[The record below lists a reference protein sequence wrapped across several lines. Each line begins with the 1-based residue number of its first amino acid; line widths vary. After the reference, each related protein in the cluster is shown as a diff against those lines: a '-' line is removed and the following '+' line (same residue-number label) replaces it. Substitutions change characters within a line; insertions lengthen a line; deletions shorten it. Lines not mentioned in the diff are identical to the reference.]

1 MALSCVLIYIVL
13 LSACGCFFLR
23 KWKIE
28 PLLLF
33 PVGFVIGSI
42 LMGGGMFLLVSTGHV
57 SPIPIIILVAGIAA
71 LGIFGIPTT
80 LRSLKETK
88 CFLCSHV
95 YTGKYRVLLVILLF
109 VGLVVYLASAYTPPR
124 SGDAMRYHLAQ
135 IKETVK
141 YGGFVYRPYYHYNF
155 PQYFHYLFIPVF
167 MLVGG
172 VGVKLSVCFYSV
184 LVVAVVLYLS
194 VRTEQTKSLLFL
206 ALFLIFTP
214 LYTREATT
222 VNNDI
227 PMIFYGLVGLLLL
240 IEFKAK
246 TQIRYL
252 IIAYASLGFAL
263 GCKYQAVLYL
273 PLYMLA
279 TFLILRSHWRLSL
292 KLFEKKLE
300 QKFRPSLF
308 QRLVKY
314 VPIIPLSIIPFLVAS
329 PFLIRNLHYTG
340 DPFWPLLQDF
350 FHVQKDY
357 LYQVTKA
364 TADRWQGNIG
374 PAALVRSIVSLGS
387 YFHIIPIIWILWLGY
402 YFTRFPSG
410 LVYKAGTLLYFCAWF
425 LLQPKIYP
433 RFAIYILPVVAIMAI
448 SFCEWSYNKH
458 SHFGKVPYIIA
469 ILSILLGI
477 GVSILYSSDFL
488 IYHLDRDLKQY
499 HESTWFYDQYQWINQ
514 NLRGNGKLLV
524 IVGSGHTYYI
534 DAEYL
539 RADPELSGL
548 MDWTAIKSVEE
559 LRDELSKLQVRYIFY
574 EDRNWSSYPGG
585 SNMMRLMHD
594 LKNAEGVSVLLEDN
608 NVKLVTLRILGR
620 FTTTKVFLLDVK
632 SVAKPA

>member
-23 KWKIE
+23 KWKME

-33 PVGFVIGSI
+33 PAGFVIGSI
-42 LMGGGMFLLVSTGHV
+42 FMGGGMFLLVSTDHV
-57 SPIPIIILVAGIAA
+57 SPIPIIILVAGIAV

-80 LRSLKETK
+80 LRSLKEAK
-88 CFLCSHV
+88 RFLCSHV

-109 VGLVVYLASAYTPPR
+109 VGLVLYFASAYTPPR
-124 SGDAMRYHLAQ
+124 GGDAMRYHLAQ

-184 LVVAVVLYLS
+184 LVVFAVLYLS
-194 VRTEQTKSLLFL
+194 ARTEQAKSLLFL

-214 LYTREATT
+214 LYTREATI

-227 PMIFYGLVGLLLL
+227 PMIFYGLIGLLLL
-240 IEFKAK
+240 TEFKAK
-246 TQIRYL
+246 AQIRYL

-273 PLYMLA
+273 PLYTLA
-279 TFLILRSHWRLSL
+279 AFLILRSHWRLSL
-292 KLFEKKLE
+292 K
-300 QKFRPSLF
+300 
-308 QRLVKY
+308 Y
-314 VPIIPLSIIPFLVAS
+314 VAIIPLSIIPFLVAS

-374 PAALVRSIVSLGS
+374 PAALARSIVSLGS
-387 YFHIIPIIWILWLGY
+387 YSHIIPIIWILWLGY

-410 LVYKAGTLLYFCAWF
+410 LVYKAGTLLFFCAWF

-448 SFCEWSYNKH
+448 SFCEWCYNKH
-458 SHFGKVPYIIA
+458 SYFGKVPYIIA
-469 ILSILLGI
+469 ILCILLGI

-488 IYHLDRDLKQY
+488 IYHLDRDLEQY

-514 NLRGNGKLLV
+514 NLRGNEKVLV
-524 IVGSGHTYYI
+524 IVGSGLTYYI

-548 MDWTAIKSVEE
+548 IDWTAIRNVEE
-559 LRDELSKLQVRYIFY
+559 LKDILSKLQVRYIFY
-574 EDRNWSSYPGG
+574 DDRNWSGYPGG
-585 SNMMRLMHD
+585 SNMMRLMHG
-594 LKNAEGVSVLLEDN
+594 LKNAGGVSVLLEDN

-620 FTTTKVFLLDVK
+620 FTITKVFLLDVK
-632 SVAKPA
+632 SVKPA

>member
-1 MALSCVLIYIVL
+1 MALLCVLIYIVL

-23 KWKIE
+23 KWKME

-33 PVGFVIGSI
+33 PAGFVVGSI
-42 LMGGGMFLLVSTGHV
+42 VMGGGMFLLVSTGHV
-57 SPIPIIILVAGIAA
+57 SPVPIIILVSGTAI

-80 LRSLKETK
+80 LRSLKEAK
-88 CFLCSHV
+88 RFLCSHV
-95 YTGKYRVLLVILLF
+95 YTGKYRVLLAILLF
-109 VGLVVYLASAYTPPR
+109 VGLAIYLASAYTPPR

-135 IKETVK
+135 IKETVR
-141 YGGFVYRPYYHYNF
+141 YGGFIYRPYYHYSF

-172 VGVKLSVCFYSV
+172 TGVKLSVCFYSV
-184 LVVAVVLYLS
+184 LVVFAVLYLS
-194 VRTEQTKSLLFL
+194 FRTEQTKSLLFL

-214 LYTREATT
+214 LYTQEATI

-227 PMIFYGLVGLLLL
+227 PMIFYGLIGLLLL
-240 IEFKAK
+240 IEFEAK

-252 IIAYASLGFAL
+252 VIAYASLGFAL

-273 PLYMLA
+273 PLYTLA
-279 TFLILRSHWRLSL
+279 AFLILRSHWRLSL
-292 KLFEKKLE
+292 K
-300 QKFRPSLF
+300 
-308 QRLVKY
+308 Y
-314 VPIIPLSIIPFLVAS
+314 VIIIPLIIIPFLVAS

-374 PAALVRSIVSLGS
+374 PAALARSIVSLGS
-387 YFHIIPIIWILWLGY
+387 YSHIIPIIWVLWLGY

-410 LVYKAGTLLYFCAWF
+410 LIYKGGTLLYFCMWF

-433 RFAIYILPVVAIMAI
+433 RFAIYILPVVAIMGV
-448 SFCEWSYNKH
+448 SFCEWCYNRHSYL
-458 SHFGKVPYIIA
+458 GKVPYIIA
-469 ILSILLGI
+469 ILCILAGI
-477 GVSILYSSDFL
+477 GVSMLYSSDFL
-488 IYHLDRDLKQY
+488 VYHLNRDLKQY

-514 NLRGNGKLLV
+514 NLRGSEKVLV

-534 DAEYL
+534 DVEHL

-548 MDWTAIKSVEE
+548 IDWTAIKSVEE
-559 LRDELSKLQVRYIFY
+559 LRDILSKLQVSYIFY

-594 LKNAEGVSVLLEDN
+594 LKNEGGVSVLLEDN

-620 FTTTKVFLLDVK
+620 FAVTKVFLLDLK
-632 SVAKPA
+632 HGSQLR